1 MALTVAAS
9 PPVVMWTS
17 WSATA
22 TAAHIVECFP
32 SWWRGAGR
40 QVRLYSYTYTH
51 SESWRLGVEV
61 EVEGRGRGRGGG
73 VVLTAVGKLLLWAG
87 VLGDMIQ

>member
-9 PPVVMWTS
+9 PPAVMWTS

-32 SWWRGAGR
+32 AWWRGAGR
-40 QVRLYSYTYTH
+40 QVRLHSYTH
-51 SESWRLGVEV
+51 SESWRLGGGGGGVEIW
-61 EVEGRGRGRGGG
+61 GRDRGRGGG
-73 VVLTAVGKLLLWAG
+73 GG
-87 VLGDMIQ
+87 GGGGG